1 MATSSLRDAFLA
13 DGFAH
18 VPNALDQRTLEVALA
33 CWTWSTG
40 HPGPGA
46 TRLYRDAMA
55 SVVDLDAA
63 RRLPS
68 DESGF
73 FYQDIGSRD
82 SRQVYEP
89 LVRSA
94 AVTSLLRRVLDGER
108 AWFLGEQV
116 FLKEGDTPATGW
128 HQDISDI
135 TARGD
140 DMIVLW
146 ITFDP
151 VDEET
156 ALGLVTGSHRGPVY
170 SSIYGRY
177 RADPIPN
184 VDARPDEF
192 EVAAYPCEPG
202 DVVIFHMGCL
212 HGRGATK
219 PRQRRRTLALRF
231 IGENCLFDSRTNPSD
246 PRNGD
251 PYRRDH
257 LLQVL
262 PQGP

>member
-1 MATSSLRDAFLA
+1 MAAPSIRKEFLSN
-13 DGFAH
+13 GYVH
-18 VPNALDQRTLEVALA
+18 VPKALDEGTVETALA
-33 CWTWSTG
+33 CWNWSTS

-46 TRLYRDAMA
+46 TRLFRDSMT
-55 SVVDLDAA
+55 SVNDLDAA

-73 FYQDIGSRD
+73 FYQDIGNRD
-82 SRQVYEP
+82 SRRMYES
-89 LVRSA
+89 LLESA
-94 AVTSLLRRVLDGER
+94 SITDLLRRLLDRER

-140 DMIVLW
+140 DLVVLW
-146 ITFDP
+146 MTFDP
-151 VDEET
+151 VDEQSG
-156 ALGLVTGSHRGPVY
+156 LGLVTGSHRGPVY

-177 RADPIPN
+177 EADPIPD
-184 VDARPDEF
+184 VDARPDDF
-192 EVAAYPCEPG
+192 EVVSHSCGPG
-202 DVVIFHMGCL
+202 DVVAFHMGCL
-212 HGRGATK
+212 HGRAPTG
-219 PRQRRRTLALRF
+219 PGQRRRSLALRF
-231 IGENCLFDSRTNPSD
+231 IGEDCLFESRNDPDD

-262 PQGP
+262 PQPG